1 MGRLDGKVAI
11 VSGASSGIGNAIA
24 KALAAEGA
32 TAYMLARNLERLEAA
47 AKDVPGAICVPT
59 DVTKRASVQ
68 AAIDKVISDSK
79 KIDIVVN
86 CAGVMYFTLMKNQKV
101 DEWEQTID
109 INCKGVVNMCGA
121 SLPHMLAAGA
131 GHIVN
136 ISSDA
141 ARTIFPALSVYNA
154 SKAFVQV
161 FTKGL
166 RAECVGT
173 GLRVTDIQ
181 PGDVA
186 TNLIMKNSDQE
197 AADKVGVKIGAVVGD
212 GAAQTAEGRSSV
224 LDASDVADVVIYS
237 LTAPAHVGMHEVLIE
252 PRDQMFGDPTAMAVA
267 DGAATRCVEPRCA
280 EGRQPLQ
287 PEVLRPP
294 SMGSAALEAL

>member
-1 MGRLDGKVAI
+1 MF
-11 VSGASSGIGNAIA
+11 
-24 KALAAEGA
+24 
-32 TAYMLARNLERLEAA
+32 
-47 AKDVPGAICVPT
+47 
-59 DVTKRASVQ
+59 
-68 AAIDKVISDSK
+68 
-79 KIDIVVN
+79 
-86 CAGVMYFTLMKNQKV
+86 FTLMKNQHF

-109 INCKGVVNMCGA
+109 INCKGTVNMCGA
-121 SLPHMLAAGA
+121 ALPHMLSAGT
-131 GHIVN
+131 GHVVN

-154 SKAFVQV
+154 SKAFVQT

-197 AADKVGVKIGAVVGD
+197 AANKVGVKIGAVVGD
-212 GAAQTAEGRSSV
+212 GAAETTDGRSSV

-252 PRDQMFGDPTAMAVA
+252 PRDQMFGDPT
-267 DGAATRCVEPRCA
+267 
-280 EGRQPLQ
+280 
-287 PEVLRPP
+287 
-294 SMGSAALEAL
+294 SMNT